1 MWVAAR
7 HNHILFCLLL
17 CQCTMLLHTAAR
29 CPCGYIKPLCPPF
42 PVPFIVKHL
51 QDEDNAP
58 LEGRFS
64 DCRIWFDLE
73 GSDHAPVWADLQ
85 LPGGL
90 PQGARPPALDVRN
103 RQSTGGEASA

>member
-1 MWVAAR
+1 MGS
-7 HNHILFCLLL
+7 CQTQSYPLLL
-17 CQCTMLLHTAAR
+17 ATVSVHHAAAH
-29 CPCGYIKPLCPPF
+29 CSPLSLWLYKPLCPPL